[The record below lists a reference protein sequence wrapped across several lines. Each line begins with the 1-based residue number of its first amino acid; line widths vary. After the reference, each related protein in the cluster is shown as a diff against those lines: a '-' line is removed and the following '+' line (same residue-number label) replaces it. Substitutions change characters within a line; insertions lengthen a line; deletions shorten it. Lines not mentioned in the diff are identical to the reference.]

1 MLRGDFAGFQGLS
14 LWWIWSCKAEEL
26 AEALEYEYCSRFS
39 FPTAC
44 VCQEELWPTGKAS
57 WTPGEGG
64 MVILGKPAVKKETNC
79 ITSRFLAYQRSS
91 APDFWGEQRL
101 CQQHLP
107 YEGWAW
113 GHAVIACS
121 PQQII
126 TSLPTSSCAWR
137 SYIILKRNISC
148 YPAAREKEGGP
159 ECSQLGGR
167 AAVPQHPS
175 GSHFSAFNL
184 ASSDSDS
191 NLFSLSRTMCLLFSS
206 TWKKSGHCS
215 QAEMPPQRG
224 KGWGCICPTTRYF
237 SSKPGLDLLQLS
249 ISSKLLLHFS
259 PLCKPHSSNLL
270 LSSGW

>member
-26 AEALEYEYCSRFS
+26 AEALEYEYCSRVS

-64 MVILGKPAVKKETNC
+64 MAILGKPAVKKETNC

-91 APDFWGEQRL
+91 APDFWGKQRL

-159 ECSQLGGR
+159 ECSQLVGGQQCHSTR
-167 AAVPQHPS
+167 VGHTSLLLIWLHLTAIPTCFHWAEPCVC
-175 GSHFSAFNL
+175 FSAAHEKSQGTVHKL
-184 ASSDSDS
+184 KCLHREGKDGAASAPP
-191 NLFSLSRTMCLLFSS
+191 LVISLQSL
-206 TWKKSGHCS
+206 G
-215 QAEMPPQRG
+215 
-224 KGWGCICPTTRYF
+224 
-237 SSKPGLDLLQLS
+237 
-249 ISSKLLLHFS
+249 
-259 PLCKPHSSNLL
+259 
-270 LSSGW
+270 